1 MDDGG
6 LRIVHRTDRF
16 VVVDKPA
23 GLLSVPGKGER
34 GRDCVP
40 ERVRRMF
47 PEASGPL
54 TVHRLDMD
62 TSGLL
67 VVALDAEAQ
76 RELSGQ
82 FERRE
87 VEKSYIAVVD
97 GVMGVESGTIE
108 APIRPDLSNRP
119 YQVVDFSHR
128 RPAVTAFKVIEIE
141 AGGER
146 GRTRVELIP
155 LTGRTHQLRV
165 HMAWRGHAILGDVL
179 YGEQPRI
186 ANAAPRLLLHAAR
199 LVFTDPGSGR
209 RVEVVSGAEF

>member
-1 MDDGG
+1 MNDAE
-6 LRIVHRTDRF
+6 LNILHRTDRF
-16 VVVDKPA
+16 IVVDKPA

-47 PEASGPL
+47 PAATGPL

-67 VVALDAEAQ
+67 VVALDPEAQ
-76 RELSGQ
+76 RDLSGQ

-87 VEKSYIAVVD
+87 VEKTYIAVVD
-97 GVMGVESGTIE
+97 GLVEHESGTVE
-108 APIRPDLSNRP
+108 APIRPDFFNRP
-119 YQVVDFSHR
+119 YQVVDPSHR
-128 RPAVTAFKVIEIE
+128 RPAVTAYKVLER
-141 AGGER
+141 GE

-186 ANAAPRLLLHAAR
+186 AEAAPRLLLHAAR
-199 LVFTDPGSGR
+199 LVFTDPGTGR
-209 RVEVVSGAEF
+209 RVEMVSAAGF

>member
-1 MDDGG
+1 MLNDGG
-6 LRIVHRTDRF
+6 LTIVHRTDRF
-16 VVVDKPA
+16 LVVDKPA
-23 GLLSVPGKGER
+23 GLLSVPGKGDR

-40 ERVRRMF
+40 ERVRHLF
-47 PEASGPL
+47 PEATGPL

-67 VVALDAEAQ
+67 VVALDPEAQ
-76 RELSGQ
+76 RDLSGQ

-87 VEKSYIAVVD
+87 VEKAYIAVVD
-97 GVMGVESGTIE
+97 GVLEPESGTVE
-108 APIRPDLSNRP
+108 APIRPDFANRP

-128 RPAVTAFKVIEIE
+128 RPATTAYKVL
-141 AGGER
+141 ER
-146 GRTRVELIP
+146 SPDRTRVQLIP

-186 ANAAPRLLLHAAR
+186 ATAAPRLLLHAAR

-209 RVEVVSGAEF
+209 RVEVVSRPDF